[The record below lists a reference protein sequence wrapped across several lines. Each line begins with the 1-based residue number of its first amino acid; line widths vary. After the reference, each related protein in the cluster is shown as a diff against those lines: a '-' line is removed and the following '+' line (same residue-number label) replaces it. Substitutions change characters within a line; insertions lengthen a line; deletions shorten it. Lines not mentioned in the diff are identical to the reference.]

1 MKPFIIHKYNLKS
14 LDDCNKIKNLKYLP
28 ESINRNNYILLI
40 DWSNIKNKKKWTNKN
55 KLRNKFNK
63 NFIKYLPLDL
73 ILNYETIME
82 KQIRLKYN
90 DALEEIYK
98 EEDKYFLNILKNNSG
113 M

>member
-1 MKPFIIHKYNLKS
+1 
-14 LDDCNKIKNLKYLP
+14 
-28 ESINRNNYILLI
+28 
-40 DWSNIKNKKKWTNKN
+40 
-55 KLRNKFNK
+55 
-63 NFIKYLPLDL
+63 
-73 ILNYETIME
+73 ME